1 MIWLSMKRKIR
12 KSFVTVLVICIIA
25 AFLGAG
31 LLQVAGQ
38 NYKNSFMYYG
48 ETQGEIGKIGMSL
61 HEMKNGVHRLLQ
73 NVENIEQEKESYEAI
88 YKKIQEQCNNIA
100 PIIQKQKRTQGY
112 EEYKQQSEQIKTMY
126 RELESSIQDA
136 KTALDDIIKTVE
148 QGNIKGEDTL
158 KQINA
163 QIDEICQ
170 AAIDHVEPLVE
181 QLSFVGNEEQDSL
194 SMGIGVFIGAIIVV
208 ILLSI
213 IIAIIITNRLA
224 NHISKPA
231 KEMSNCADALS
242 KGNLQVEIANYN
254 QDEIGILAEKL
265 KETIDTWRC
274 YISEIKR
281 VLAELSKGNFD
292 IQVEDI
298 FKGDF
303 IEIKEAIT
311 NIIDSFNQTFYQL
324 HITSEQMSASSDQVA
339 QGASVLAQGAV
350 EQTES
355 IDSLLGKMD
364 DIAKLVIQNA
374 EKAKEINEKAL
385 QQNRQMENSNMS
397 MEKMIQS
404 MDIINETSQEIS
416 KVIEVING
424 IAFQTNILSLNAA
437 VEAARAGEAGKGFA
451 VVAENVRDLASQSA
465 KAAKDTET
473 LIEKSIQAIHTGNQV
488 AKDTEQ
494 SMEDMFVLVE
504 ETVRLVEE
512 ITEASIGQS
521 EVVERVKQ
529 NVGDISTV
537 VQTNSATAQESSASS
552 EELYHYV
559 TELKDAIA
567 RFKRKEKI

>member
-1 MIWLSMKRKIR
+1 MKRKIR

-31 LLQVAGQ
+31 LLKIAGQ
-38 NYKNSFMYYG
+38 NYKNSFVYYG

-73 NVENIEQEKESYEAI
+73 NIENIEQEKESYEAI
-88 YKKIQEQCNNIA
+88 YKKIQEQCNKVA
-100 PIIQKQKRTQGY
+100 PTIQKQKRTQEY
-112 EEYKQQSEQIKTMY
+112 EEYKQQSEQIKTIY
-126 RELESSIQDA
+126 HNLEGSIQDA
-136 KTALDDIIKTVE
+136 KAALDDIIKIVE
-148 QGNIKGEDTL
+148 QGNIKDEDTA

-163 QIDEICQ
+163 QIDQICQ
-170 AAIDHVEPLVE
+170 TAIDHVEPLIE

-194 SMGIGVFIGAIIVV
+194 SMGIGVFIGVIVV
-208 ILLSI
+208 AMLLAI
-213 IIAIIITNRLA
+213 IIAIIITNKLA

-231 KEMSNCADALS
+231 KEMSDCADALS
-242 KGNLQVEIANYN
+242 KGNLQVEIANYK
-254 QDEIGILAEKL
+254 QDEIGILAERL
-265 KETIDTWRC
+265 RETIDAWRC

-303 IEIKEAIT
+303 IEIKEAISS
-311 NIIDSFNQTFYQL
+311 IIDSFNETFDQL
-324 HITSEQMSASSDQVA
+324 HITSEQMSASSNQVA

-364 DIAKLVIQNA
+364 DISKLVIQNA
-374 EKAKEINEKAL
+374 DKAKQINEKAL

-397 MEKMIQS
+397 MEKMLQS
-404 MDIINETSQEIS
+404 MDIINQTSEEIS

-465 KAAKDTET
+465 KAAKDTEA
-473 LIEKSIQAIHTGNQV
+473 LIEKSIQAIDVGNQV

-494 SMEDMFVLVE
+494 SMGDMFALVE

-552 EELYHYV
+552 EELYRYV